1 MEGAAVMTGRSGRGR
16 REIPRWSRRARRA
29 SLGVVGA
36 FVVAAV
42 TAIAF
47 LASFLAPM
55 PPDRQDLQARLTP
68 PSWAGG
74 SSRHLLGTDHL
85 GRDVLSRLLHGTR
98 STLLVAGIAVT
109 LAGGVGTTCGLLA
122 GYYGGRVDAVLSR
135 IMDVQLAIPYMLL
148 AIVIV
153 MLLGPGVVNT
163 IAVLVVGGW
172 VVYARL
178 VRAEVLSLRSQDFV
192 LAARALG
199 NPDFRILLRHV
210 LPNTMS
216 SLVVVATIELANNM
230 LFESSLSFLGL
241 GVRPPLISWGAM
253 LSDGRDYLLVAWWAA
268 VFPGIAITLTIF
280 GINQLGDWLRDLLD
294 PRLRLS

>member
-1 MEGAAVMTGRSGRGR
+1 MTGRSGRGR